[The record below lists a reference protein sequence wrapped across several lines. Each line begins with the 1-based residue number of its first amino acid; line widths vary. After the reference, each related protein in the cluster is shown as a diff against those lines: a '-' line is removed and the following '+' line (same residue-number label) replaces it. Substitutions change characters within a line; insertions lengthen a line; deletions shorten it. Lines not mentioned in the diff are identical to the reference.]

1 MADIGIAKTGIR
13 AARAA
18 QTDQAATQKT
28 HPSKFDSIRSQLAEQ
43 LGDNLKLP
51 PTKQISDQRATN
63 LETALRKRLTQTTA
77 TNPSHLF
84 ATDMR
89 AARANV
95 NRLNATV
102 NKMPDNKSSATI
114 RNSLSSIEA
123 QYQQSAKLIGGT
135 KGMDLQGLLKIQVE
149 LYQMSENINLLSKV
163 VDQVTSGVKTIF
175 QTQVG

>member
-13 AARAA
+13 AATAA
-18 QTDQAATQKT
+18 QTDQPATQKT
-28 HPSKFDSIRSQLAEQ
+28 GPSKFDSIRSQLAEQ
-43 LGDNLKLP
+43 LGQDVKLLP
-51 PTKQISDQRATN
+51 AKQVSNQQAASI
-63 LETALRKRLTQTTA
+63 ETALRKRLAQTTS

-89 AARANV
+89 TARVNL

-102 NKMPDNKSSATI
+102 NKMPENKSSASI
-114 RNSLSSIEA
+114 RDSLSSIES
-123 QYQQSAKLIGGT
+123 QYQQSAKLIGGSQS
-135 KGMDLQGLLKIQVE
+135 MDLQSLLKVQTQ
-149 LYQMSENINLLSKV
+149 LYKMSENIDVLSKV